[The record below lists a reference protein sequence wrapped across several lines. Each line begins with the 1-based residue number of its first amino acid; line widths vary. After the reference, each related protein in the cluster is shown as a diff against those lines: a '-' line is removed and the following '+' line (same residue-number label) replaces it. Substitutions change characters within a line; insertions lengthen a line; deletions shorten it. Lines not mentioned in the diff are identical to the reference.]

1 MNSKTLR
8 HGAKAVGVVGAAT
21 VAIGLFSTGAANAD
35 TFVPLQDGTIT
46 QTLLDGSVVTVRQTG
61 NTANI
66 SPSMG
71 STPLHRNVWASG
83 TIDVSIEGGT
93 AKGGTIDA
101 GYIVA
106 CQLNFGGEAGGEAGV
121 GFAPRAEATDPDT
134 GVVTPAGIDQS
145 TSSST
150 SAGISIGPGEA
161 KNVPILDIE
170 YTDDYGAEAHKSSFK
185 FTGKSGGFTYS
196 DETFGVSG
204 CAGYA
209 QARSY
214 AKVSVSTESVDGTVT
229 LWGQPFSLG

>member
-8 HGAKAVGVVGAAT
+8 HGAKAAGVVAAAT

-35 TFVPLQDGTIT
+35 TFVPLQDGTVT
-46 QTLLDGSVVTVRQTG
+46 QTLLDGTVVTVRQTG

-83 TIDVSIEGGT
+83 TIDVSIDGGT
-93 AKGGTIDA
+93 AKGGNIDA

-106 CQLNFGGEAGGEAGV
+106 CQLDFGGEASGGAAANAGWDAIQAGTV
-121 GFAPRAEATDPDT
+121 GNPISTGDTAVGGGLSIAPGQA
-134 GVVTPAGIDQS
+134 VS
-145 TSSST
+145 
-150 SAGISIGPGEA
+150 
-161 KNVPILDIE
+161 VPILDVE
-170 YTDDYGAEAHKSSFK
+170 YTDSYGAEAHTSDFD
-185 FTGKSGGFTYS
+185 FEGNSGGFTYS

-214 AKVSVSTESVDGTVT
+214 ATVSVSTDSVDGTVT